1 MLKVETLITG
11 PFQVCTYIVYDER
24 TKEAIIIDPGDA
36 DPQILKIVQEYG
48 LRVKFIF
55 GTHGHPDHLLG
66 VDYLRQFL
74 KAPFILHKADELFF
88 RDPQNFSVFKNWG
101 FPANPRA
108 DAVYEDG
115 FEITLGNEVLVVIH
129 TPGHSPG
136 SSCLYA
142 KGSKAVFTGDTLFV
156 QGVGRADLPGGNYLQ
171 MLHSIR
177 DKLFLLP
184 GDTIVYPGHDY
195 GPKPTSTIAEEKQ
208 FNPFVQE
215 LDL

>member
-1 MLKVETLITG
+1 MLKIETLITG
-11 PFQVCTYIVYDER
+11 PFQVCTYIVFDEG

-48 LRVKFIF
+48 LKVKFIF

-66 VDYLRQFL
+66 VDSLRQAL
-74 KAPFILHKADELFF
+74 KAPFILHKADEFFF

-108 DAVYEDG
+108 DGVYEEG
-115 FEITLGNEVLVVIH
+115 FEITLGDEVLVVIH

-171 MLHSIR
+171 MLRSIR

-184 GDTIVYPGHDY
+184 DDTIVYPGHDY
-195 GPKPTSTIAEEKQ
+195 GPKPTSTIAEEKRL
-208 FNPFVQE
+208 NPFVQE